1 MTVCRSSAHDI
12 FFHFH
17 LITEQCTFELL
28 KPHVLIKLESIVKT
42 MTRENLLVPVGHLFG
57 AASLRRC
64 YLLIERCDVLV
75 LTFPD
80 WSDLL

>member
-1 MTVCRSSAHDI
+1 
-12 FFHFH
+12 
-17 LITEQCTFELL
+17 
-28 KPHVLIKLESIVKT
+28 

-57 AASLRRC
+57 AASLQRR

-75 LTFPD
+75 LTFPY